1 MSKKISMLAVAAILT
16 LPGVMAEASEPVE
29 ERIEALTRE
38 LENLR
43 GQVAEVQAANEKLA
57 GEVQKKQASS
67 PAAAPPAAR
76 IELEAD
82 LRNRL
87 DFHRAETMAHW
98 AATDVATGIT
108 TFTSAQPVMAGI
120 AGMFPDVGTMLVNLG
135 PAMADLDTWRAT
147 LVDMSVDGESPFTDS
162 QEEALFYMF
171 TNQEVSQMLTAMA
184 AMPATTISD
193 AMATPETLAAFMR
206 NLSPAAR
213 QEIFTN
219 MGFNPVPARKYEN
232 DTLWTT
238 RLRLNMNAWATES
251 IQFRARIVGYKGWG
265 SQDHP
270 MPETTEDGIHDI
282 SSPYFLNSRTFDGT
296 VGRKPVGSELVLDRA
311 FLSWWN
317 VGGQPI
323 WFSIGRRPTTDGP
336 PAELRLGLGERQGT
350 PVNFMDYPFD
360 GLTIGYAYWNLPG
373 IKDAP
378 GRIRFC
384 YGRGFEAGPQQKD
397 TGLKD
402 VDFAGINWD
411 IYDKGN
417 RFLNIQSFGA
427 FNIFNVPGD
436 TRFPNPIEQATGAGN
451 GFLDRTNLGNIYH
464 TSAVYMDKIKNL
476 NYFLTLGWSRTDPKS
491 VDELGNSLLSDFWDT
506 PEEKNGYAVYAGIR
520 YDIDAYRLKLGAEYN
535 YGSENWL
542 AFTPGHD
549 DMYASKL
556 ATRGSAYE
564 VYGIWDIPAGAAVS
578 KVGKAFM
585 RLGYQHIKHDYTYS
599 GMWLGTPRD
608 ISGIKNDPLAAQF
621 YAPLEQVDQVY
632 LTLEAW
638 F

>member
-1 MSKKISMLAVAAILT
+1 MNKKFSVLAVVAMLT
-16 LPGVMAEASEPVE
+16 LPGALVEAAEPVE
-29 ERIEALTRE
+29 QRLESLSSE
-38 LENLR
+38 LEALR
-43 GQVAEVQAANEKLA
+43 GQMAEMRAANQQLA
-57 GEVQKKQASS
+57 GEVQRKT
-67 PAAAPPAAR
+67 R

-87 DFHRAETMAHW
+87 DFHRGETAEHW
-98 AATDVATGIT
+98 AATDVATGIAA
-108 TFTSAQPVMAGI
+108 FTSAQPAVAGI
-120 AGMFPDVGTMLVNLG
+120 AGMFPDINSMLANLG
-135 PAMADLDTWRAT
+135 PAMADLETWRVAAAGME
-147 LVDMSVDGESPFTDS
+147 LPEGIELLNEKQQD
-162 QEEALFYMF
+162 ALFFMF
-171 TNQEVSQMLTAMA
+171 TNQEVGGMLTAMG

-193 AMATPETLAAFMR
+193 AMATPEALAGFMR

-219 MGFNPVPARKYEN
+219 MGFNPVPAQKYTN

-238 RLRLNMNAWATES
+238 RLRLNMNAWATEN
-251 IQFRARIVGYKGWG
+251 IQFKARIVGYKAWG

-270 MPETTEDGIHDI
+270 MPETTEDGVHDI

-311 FLSWWN
+311 YLSWWN
-317 VGGQPI
+317 VGGQPV

-336 PAELRLGLGERQGT
+336 PAHQRLGVDRQGT

-373 IKDAP
+373 LKDAP

-397 TGLKD
+397 TGLND

-411 IYDKGN
+411 IYDKGH
-417 RFLNIQSFGA
+417 RFINIQSFGA

-436 TRFPNPIEQATGAGN
+436 TRFPNPFEQAQLAENTDAPVD
-451 GFLDRTNLGNIYH
+451 GFLDRANLGNIYH
-464 TSAVYMDKIKNL
+464 TSAVYMDKVQNL
-476 NYFLTLGWSRTDPKS
+476 NYFLTLGWSRTDPKRM
-491 VDELGNSLLSDFWDT
+491 DELGNSLLSDFWNT
-506 PEEKNGYAVYAGIR
+506 PEKKNGYSVYTGIR
-520 YDIDAYRLKLGAEYN
+520 YDLDTYRLKLGAEYN
-535 YGSENWL
+535 YGSKNWL

-578 KVGKAFM
+578 RVGRAFM
-585 RLGYQHIKHDYTYS
+585 RLGYQHIDYDYSYS
-599 GMWLGTPRD
+599 GMWLGTPNKLDD
-608 ISGIKNDPLAAQF
+608 IGNDPSKAQF
-621 YAPLEQVDQVY
+621 YAPFDKVDQVY

>member
-1 MSKKISMLAVAAILT
+1 MSKKICMLAVVAMLN
-16 LPGVMAEASEPVE
+16 LPGGVVKAAEPVE
-29 ERIEALTRE
+29 ERLQALTSE
-38 LENLR
+38 LDALR
-43 GQVAEVQAANEKLA
+43 GQMAEMRAGNQHLA
-57 GEVQKKQASS
+57 GEIQRKS
-67 PAAAPPAAR
+67 R
-76 IELEAD
+76 IEFEAD

-87 DFHRAETMAHW
+87 DYHRGETAEHW
-98 AATDVATGIT
+98 AATDVATGIL
-108 TFTSAQPVMAGI
+108 TFQGVGTGFISAVQTLGIDPDAAGSLGAAMVDPGLNAALGESLTADELAAFGAMSVNAETSSILGQMAMAG
-120 AGMFPDVGTMLVNLG
+120 APV
-135 PAMADLDTWRAT
+135 
-147 LVDMSVDGESPFTDS
+147 S
-162 QEEALFYMF
+162 AL
-171 TNQEVSQMLTAMA
+171 TGQLT
-184 AMPATTISD
+184 
-193 AMATPETLAAFMR
+193 TPETIAGFMR

-232 DTLWTT
+232 DTLYTT
-238 RLRLNMNAWATES
+238 RLRLNMNAWATEN
-251 IQFRARIVGYKGWG
+251 IQFKARIVGYKAWG

-270 MPETTEDGIHDI
+270 MPETTEDGVHDI

-311 FLSWWN
+311 YLSWWN
-317 VGGQPI
+317 IGGQPV

-336 PAELRLGLGERQGT
+336 PAHLRLSVDRQGT

-360 GLTIGYAYWNLPG
+360 GATLGYAYWSLPG
-373 IKDAP
+373 LKDAP

-397 TGLKD
+397 AGLND

-436 TRFPNPIEQATGAGN
+436 TRFPNPIEQAQLAGDQDAPVN
-451 GFLDRTNLGNIYH
+451 GFLDRTNIGNIYH
-464 TSAVYMDKIKNL
+464 TSAVYMDKIQNL
-476 NYFLTLGWSRTDPKS
+476 NYFLSLGWSRTDPKR

-506 PEEKNGYAVYAGIR
+506 PEKKNGYAVHTGVR
-520 YDIDAYRLKLGAEYN
+520 YDLDAQRLKFGVEYN
-535 YGSENWL
+535 YGSKNWL

-549 DMYASKL
+549 DMYVSKL

-564 VYGIWDIPAGAAVS
+564 VYGIWDIPAGAPVS
-578 KVGKAFM
+578 KYGRAFM
-585 RLGYQHIKHDYTYS
+585 RLGYQHINHDYTYS

-608 ISGIKNDPLAAQF
+608 LDDIKNDPLAAQF
-621 YAPLEQVDQVY
+621 YAPLDKVDQVY